1 MTYTFPVTRRL
12 GLDQVHHSARPL
24 YRLSGPSGS
33 ASVMLKQPAVVRLD
47 ASPYRDRK
55 DRNPDRVPGTCGWFV
70 SHELFREWQASKSS
84 RMLWVSADPGCGKS
98 VLAKHLVDSILPTTE
113 SRTTCYFFFKDD
125 FEDQRSVVSAIRCI
139 LRQLFIQRRILL
151 SDKILDHFEV
161 GGETLS
167 SSFGELWDTLIN
179 AAEDQNAGEIVCL
192 LDAVD
197 ECEEQGRSQ
206 LAKALCKLYG
216 SRRNFNLKFLL
227 TSRPYAG
234 ISLGFRPLEIPGLP
248 VIHLSG
254 EDDVEMAKISREI
267 DAFIKAR
274 VHDIGV
280 RRRLT
285 LDEQELLLQ
294 KLMRVSN
301 RTYLWVHL
309 TLDLIESDIDIDKT
323 GIVEATSHLPKTVEE
338 AYDRILSK
346 SRDTEKAKKILHI
359 ITHRSYG
366 DLDLKPEDRFRD
378 SVRDICGL
386 FVTIIDSRIYLLH
399 QTAKEFLV
407 HDKEYSP
414 KAAHTHLKW
423 KHSLLPR
430 ESHRILAKIC
440 IWHLLLVEFET
451 HPLDE
456 NGLLSEYLEDHIFLD
471 YSARH
476 WASHILGS
484 EIETQDA
491 LAQSIRRLC
500 DVSSSRCLTWFRVYW
515 ASTNTEFPDGF
526 TTLMIASYFG
536 LRTVVKSLLETDGS
550 DLDTRDDKY
559 ERSALSWA
567 AGNGFDAVVKL
578 LVKGAAISL
587 KGLKLPFRK
596 RAKVDLEDRDGRT
609 PLSYAVWNGN
619 VAVVKLLLRAG
630 AGANR
635 EDQIGGTPLS
645 YAICGGDEEV
655 IKQLLKKG
663 TQVGVR
669 SEDSISKE
677 LLLSAA
683 KMGHRGVVELLLE
696 KGADTE
702 ARDESGKTPLQWAA
716 ENSQE
721 GIVRLLLEKGANT
734 EARDI
739 SGMTLLQGAAWRGY
753 KGIVRLLLEKKA
765 DTEARDV
772 FGQTPL
778 GLAAKEGYED
788 IVRLLLDKGADT
800 EARDESGKTLL
811 QWAAENSQ
819 EGIVRLLLE
828 KGANTEAR
836 DVFGQTL
843 LQWAAW
849 RGYKDIVRLL
859 LEKGADTEAMDISG
873 KRLLCWAAKNGQ
885 EGIVR
890 LLLEKGAD
898 TKAMDESGRTLLR
911 WAAENGQEGIVRLLL
926 EKGADRENVL
936 E

>member
-1 MTYTFPVTRRL
+1 
-12 GLDQVHHSARPL
+12 
-24 YRLSGPSGS
+24 
-33 ASVMLKQPAVVRLD
+33 
-47 ASPYRDRK
+47 
-55 DRNPDRVPGTCGWFV
+55 
-70 SHELFREWQASKSS
+70 
-84 RMLWVSADPGCGKS
+84 MLWVSADPGCGKS

-151 SDKILDHFEV
+151 SDKILDHFEA
-161 GGETLS
+161 GGETYS
-167 SSFGELWDTLIN
+167 SSFAELWDTLVN

-254 EDDVEMAKISREI
+254 EGDVEMAKISREI

-280 RRRLT
+280 RRKLT

-294 KLMRVSN
+294 EVMRVSN

-359 ITHRSYG
+359 IVAAARPLTLREMTLALALRQNHRSYG
-366 DLDLKPEDRFRD
+366 DLDLKPEARFRE

-407 HDKEYSP
+407 HNAENSP
-414 KAAHTHLKW
+414 EGAAHTHLTW
-423 KHSLLPR
+423 KHSLVPQ
-430 ESHRILAKIC
+430 ESHRILAEIC
-440 IWHLLLVEFET
+440 IWHLLLAEFET

-456 NGLLSEYLEDHIFLD
+456 NGLLSKYLEDHIFLD
-471 YSARH
+471 YSAKH

-484 EIETQDA
+484 GIETQDA
-491 LAQSIRRLC
+491 LAQSILGLC

-515 ASTNTEFPDGF
+515 ASTNTEFPNGF

-536 LRTVVKSLLETDGS
+536 LRTVVKSLLKTDGS
-550 DLDTRDDKY
+550 DLDTQDHKY
-559 ERSALSWA
+559 GRSALSWA

-587 KGLKLPFRK
+587 KRLKLSFRK

-619 VAVVKLLLRAG
+619 VAVVKLLIRAG
-630 AGANR
+630 ARADR
-635 EDQIGGTPLS
+635 EDRIRGTPLS

-655 IKQLLKKG
+655 IKLLLKKG
-663 TQVGVR
+663 TQVGVG
-669 SEDSISKE
+669 SEDSISKKLLHSAANNGHRGVVK
-677 LLLSAA
+677 LLLEKGADVEARDRYGQTLLGAAA
-683 KMGHRGVVELLLE
+683 KNGHRGVVELLLE
-696 KGADTE
+696 KGADIE
-702 ARDESGKTPLQWAA
+702 ARDT
-716 ENSQE
+716 
-721 GIVRLLLEKGANT
+721 
-734 EARDI
+734 D
-739 SGMTLLQGAAWRGY
+739 
-753 KGIVRLLLEKKA
+753 
-765 DTEARDV
+765 
-772 FGQTPL
+772 GQTPL
-778 GLAAKEGYED
+778 
-788 IVRLLLDKGADT
+788 R
-800 EARDESGKTLL
+800 
-811 QWAAENSQ
+811 
-819 EGIVRLLLE
+819 
-828 KGANTEAR
+828 
-836 DVFGQTL
+836 
-843 LQWAAW
+843 WAAW
-849 RGYKDIVRLL
+849 GDHKDIVRLL
-859 LEKGADTEAMDISG
+859 LEKGADIEARNTYG
-873 KRLLCWAAKNGQ
+873 QTPLLWAAEYGY

-890 LLLEKGAD
+890 LLLEKGVDIEARD
-898 TKAMDESGRTLLR
+898 TDGQTPLR
-911 WAAENGQEGIVRLLL
+911 WAAWGDHKDIVRLLL
-926 EKGADRENVL
+926 ENGADREEL
-936 E
+936 PERYRPLIPG